1 MVIQKLKPTNINAL
15 SVASVPKQKFPN
27 QESNAVNDLVAG
39 LMQNEA
45 PPFLQNNNPESLELQ
60 TADVICATLRAANPP
75 DWEAA
80 RENFDIAHFA
90 ETTPD
95 QLRKSMNL

>member
-27 QESNAVNDLVAG
+27 QESNAIND
-39 LMQNEA
+39 NEA
-45 PPFLQNNNPESLELQ
+45 FTLFKSKADSLRSQIANLIRI
-60 TADVICATLRAANPP
+60 TWRAARK
-75 DWEAA
+75 ECHM
-80 RENFDIAHFA
+80 AHVA

-95 QLRKSMNL
+95 ELRKSMNL